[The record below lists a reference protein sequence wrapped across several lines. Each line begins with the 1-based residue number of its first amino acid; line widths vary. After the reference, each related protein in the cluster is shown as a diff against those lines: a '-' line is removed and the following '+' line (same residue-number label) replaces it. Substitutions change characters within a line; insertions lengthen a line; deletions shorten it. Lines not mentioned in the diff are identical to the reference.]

1 MGHQMRIKTK
11 GFTLIELLIVVAIIG
26 ILAAIAIPN
35 FLSASSKTKYGR
47 AIADTKVMVSQAVL
61 FTNDNPGIYP
71 TVAPGANQLMGTT
84 YMSWARDP
92 FQAAANVC
100 DGTSQAGC
108 YQYTAA
114 TATTPVSAHTIGV
127 NGTDNNAAWAGT
139 AAITGD
145 DAGVSSQ
152 LGCSVGSGAS
162 SYAKC

>member
-35 FLSASSKTKYGR
+35 FLSASNKAKYGR
-47 AIADTKVMVSQAVL
+47 AIADTKVMVSQATL
-61 FTNDNPGIYP
+61 YTNDNPGTYP
-71 TVAPGANQLMGTT
+71 TVAQLMGGT
-84 YMSWARDP
+84 YMSYARDP

-108 YQYTAA
+108 YKYTVA
-114 TATTPVSAHTIGV
+114 TATTPISAHTIGADA
-127 NGTDNNAAWAGT
+127 TDNNAAWAGT

-152 LGCSVGSGAS
+152 LGCSVGSSAS

>member
-1 MGHQMRIKTK
+1 MRHQWRTTTE

-35 FLSASSKTKYGR
+35 FLSASQKAKYGR
-47 AIADTKVMVSQAVL
+47 ALADTKVMVSQATL
-61 FTNDNPGIYP
+61 YTNDNPGTYP
-71 TVAPGANQLMGTT
+71 SLTQLMGGT
-84 YMSWARDP
+84 YMSWAKDP
-92 FQAAANVC
+92 FQATANVC

>member
-1 MGHQMRIKTK
+1 MLHRLRKEAK

-35 FLSASSKTKYGR
+35 FLSASQKTKYAR
-47 AIADTKVMVSQAVL
+47 ALADTKVMVSQATL
-61 FTNDNPGIYP
+61 YTNDNPGTFP
-71 TVAPGANQLMGTT
+71 TIVQLEGGT

-108 YQYTAA
+108 YKYTAA
-114 TATTPVSAHTIGV
+114 TATTPVSAHTIGADA
-127 NGTDNNAAWAGT
+127 TDNNAAWAGT
-139 AAITGD
+139 ATITGD